1 MIQIREMQWDD
12 LDQVME
18 IEHACFTVPW
28 TETGFFTFLLRDDTL
43 FFVAEEEEKIYGYCG
58 VVMVMDEGDITNVA
72 VEASMRSQ
80 GIGKMLLNKLFEET
94 ANRGVKKIFL
104 EVRES
109 NESAIHLYEKMGFVV
124 TGRRKNYY
132 EVPREDAILMMHEA

>member
-18 IEHACFTVPW
+18 IENACFSVPW
-28 TETGFFTFLLRDDTL
+28 TETGFFTFLLRDDAL
-43 FFVAEEEEKIYGYCG
+43 FLVAEDGEDIYGYCG
-58 VVMVMDEGDITNVA
+58 IVMVMDEGDITNVA
-72 VEASMRSQ
+72 VAASMRNQ

-94 ANRGVKKIFL
+94 KNRGVNKIFL

-132 EVPREDAILMMHEA
+132 QAPGEDAILMMHEA

>member
-1 MIQIREMQWDD
+1 MIQIREMNWGD

-18 IEHACFTVPW
+18 IENACFSVPW
-28 TETGFFTFLLRDDTL
+28 TETGFFTYLLRDDTL
-43 FFVAEEEEKIYGYCG
+43 FLVAEDGEDIYGYCG
-58 VVMVMDEGDITNVA
+58 IVMVMDEGDITNVA
-72 VEASMRSQ
+72 VASSMRNQ

-94 ANRGVKKIFL
+94 KNKGVNKIFL

-109 NESAIHLYEKMGFVV
+109 NAGAIHLYEKMGFVV

-132 EVPREDAILMMHEA
+132 EAPREDAILMMHEA

>member
-18 IEHACFTVPW
+18 IESACFTVPW
-28 TETGFFTFLLRDDTL
+28 TETGFFTFLIRDDTVFL
-43 FFVAEEEEKIYGYCG
+43 VAEDDEKIFGYCG
-58 VVMVMDEGDITNVA
+58 IVMAMDEGDITNVA
-72 VEASMRSQ
+72 VDASMRNQ
-80 GIGKMLLNKLFEET
+80 GIGKMLLTKLFEET
-94 ANRGVKKIFL
+94 ENRGVKKIFL

-109 NESAIHLYEKMGFVV
+109 NASAIHLYEKMGFVV

-132 EVPREDAILMMHEA
+132 EAPREDAILMMHEA

>member
-18 IEHACFTVPW
+18 IENECFSVPW
-28 TETGFFTFLLRDDTL
+28 TETGFFTFLIRNDTL
-43 FFVAEEEEKIYGYCG
+43 FLVAEEDEKILGYCG
-58 VVMVMDEGDITNVA
+58 IVMVMDEGDITNVA
-72 VEASMRSQ
+72 VTSSMRNR
-80 GIGKMLLNKLFEET
+80 GIGKMLLEKLFEET
-94 ANRGVKKIFL
+94 LARGVTKIFL
-104 EVRES
+104 EVRQS

-132 EVPREDAILMMHEA
+132 EAPREDAILMMHEA